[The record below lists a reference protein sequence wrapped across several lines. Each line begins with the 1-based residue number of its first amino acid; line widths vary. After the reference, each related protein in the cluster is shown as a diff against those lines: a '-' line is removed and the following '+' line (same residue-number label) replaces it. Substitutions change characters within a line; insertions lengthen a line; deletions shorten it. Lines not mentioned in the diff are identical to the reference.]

1 MVRVVRMV
9 VVVVVPVA
17 ARARNLAGI
26 GGRVVTAEKQS
37 SNQVYLK

>member
-17 ARARNLAGI
+17 ARTRNLTGI
-26 GGRVVTAEKQS
+26 GGRVVTVEKKVQI
-37 SNQVYLK
+37 KFT